1 MACFKNNYL
10 DRDKVSSYITNMLLN
25 KNILVVTLQSKQDC
39 ARFKEKYEKL
49 EFYGQ
54 KPDISVMLG
63 YS

>member
-10 DRDKVSSYITNMLLN
+10 DRDKVSSYNTNKLLN
-25 KNILVVTLQSKQDC
+25 KNILVVTLPSKQDC